1 MRHRQA
7 AAKCAAEVTVIPIAM
22 TSVDGKAG
30 KVQQQQQQ
38 QLRSDE
44 LSMYMY

>member
-7 AAKCAAEVTVIPIAM
+7 AAKCAAEVMPIAM

-38 QLRSDE
+38 LRSDE